1 MHLPNEGAYELSP
14 SRCRE
19 LLISRFVYQITL
31 GMGHLLQGQPVSSP
45 PVEEFSMVTTTT
57 AAAAAV
63 YVGKQAQLVF

>member
-1 MHLPNEGAYELSP
+1 
-14 SRCRE
+14 
-19 LLISRFVYQITL
+19 
-31 GMGHLLQGQPVSSP
+31 MGHLLQGQPVSSP